1 MQPQKGEKCNSF
13 LRRFIEGAKV
23 ADLPNL
29 SPEGGLLHLFLDKC
43 PEREEAREIK
53 NKALEILRQKSN
65 SGAKVTQMDL
75 DTYMNFIKE
84 QESSLLS
91 RVGKPS
97 KVMRANQSS
106 CPICKSQEHSKWE

>member
-1 MQPQKGEKCNSF
+1 MLQPLHLRGMNWIKIATIKGEKCSSL

-29 SPEGGLLHLFLDKC
+29 SPEGVLLHLFLDKC
-43 PEREEAREIK
+43 PERDETREIK

-65 SGAKVTQMDL
+65 SGAKVTQVDL

-91 RVGKPS
+91 RVGKP
-97 KVMRANQSS
+97 
-106 CPICKSQEHSKWE
+106 